1 MSTCFGPASVHV
13 LALGV
18 DVARGGW
25 IAVALE
31 DGAFVDAVLERRFP
45 ALVDRFADAVA
56 IGVDVPI
63 GLPHAGTRRRADLEA
78 RTLVGAR
85 RSSIFFTPSRAAVE
99 ATSYGAAREVEP
111 STSAQ
116 GWALRTAILD
126 VNRVRDPRVHE
137 VHPEVSFAVLAG
149 KPLAFAKRTWNGHR
163 ERLRLLRRAGIRIP
177 ERLDAGLAAA
187 DDVLDAAVAAW
198 TATRIARRE
207 HVTVP
212 ANPARGEPVIHV

>member
-1 MSTCFGPASVHV
+1 V

-18 DVARGGW
+18 DAARGGW

-31 DGAFVDAVLERRFP
+31 DGRFADAALERRFP
-45 ALVDRFADAVA
+45 ALLERFREAAV

-63 GLPHAGTRRRADLEA
+63 GLPETGERRRADTSA
-78 RTLVGAR
+78 RALVGAR
-85 RSSIFFTPSRAAVE
+85 RASVFFTPARAALE
-99 ATSYGAAREVEP
+99 ATTYREARTVAP

-126 VNRVRDPRVHE
+126 VDRVRDPRVRE

-149 KPLAFAKRTWNGHR
+149 EPLAFAKRTWNGHR
-163 ERLRLLRRAGIRIP
+163 ERLELLRRAGIEIP
-177 ERLDAGLAAA
+177 DHLDAGLVAA

-198 TATRIARRE
+198 TATRIARGAHR
-207 HVTVP
+207 TIP
-212 ANPARGEPVIHV
+212 ADPAPGEPVIHA